1 MSEAPQS
8 NISKKLEQLDEYV
21 AWFEGDQFD
30 LEQALDKFA
39 DAKKLAA
46 DIQLELDELKNKI
59 VVVKKQFDKE

>member
-1 MSEAPQS
+1 MSEALQS

>member
-46 DIQLELDELKNKI
+46 EIQTELDELKNKI